1 MTPEDKHRPEG
12 PAQAMPALSVEAA
25 LAELARW
32 ALPVAGTEELGLFD
46 ALDRVLAQDLVSP
59 ISVPPHDNSAMDG
72 YAFDGAQL
80 RAGQPLLLRPVGGVA
95 LAGQAWDGQVAAGQ
109 CLRIMTG
116 AVMPAG
122 LDTVVPQE
130 LTRAGPDG
138 AIVLPADS
146 VCPGD
151 NRRLRGEDLKV
162 GEPALR
168 AGERLGP
175 AALGLLASL
184 GLERVCVRRR
194 LRVACF
200 STGDELLRPGEPP
213 RPGAIYDS
221 NRYTLFGL
229 LTRLGAQV
237 MDLGV
242 VRDEPAALEATLR
255 AAAAQADVVITSG
268 GVSVGD
274 ADHTRAL
281 MQRLGEVV
289 FRQVALRPGRPL
301 AVGRLDAGRPAQAPG
316 CLLLGLPGNPVAAM
330 VAFLALVRP
339 TLLAMM
345 GVSAAQAGT
354 PLLQARCQEALR
366 KKPGRTEYQRGIV
379 ERAPDGQLR
388 VRSTGHQG
396 SGVLSSMHQA
406 NGLIVLRHEQGAV
419 AAGDLV
425 DVMLLN
431 ALT

>member
-1 MTPEDKHRPEG
+1 
-12 PAQAMPALSVEAA
+12 
-25 LAELARW
+25 
-32 ALPVAGTEELGLFD
+32 
-46 ALDRVLAQDLVSP
+46 
-59 ISVPPHDNSAMDG
+59 
-72 YAFDGAQL
+72 
-80 RAGQPLLLRPVGGVA
+80 
-95 LAGQAWDGQVAAGQ
+95 
-109 CLRIMTG
+109 
-116 AVMPAG
+116 
-122 LDTVVPQE
+122 VVPQE
-130 LTRAGPDG
+130 LTQAGPDG

-146 VCPGD
+146 VRPGD
-151 NRRLRGEDLKV
+151 NRRLRGEDLKA

-184 GLERVCVRRR
+184 GLERVRVRRR
-194 LRVACF
+194 LKVACF
-200 STGDELLRPGEPP
+200 STGDELLRPGEAP

-237 MDLGV
+237 TDLGV

-255 AAAAQADVVITSG
+255 RAASEADVVITSG

-281 MQRLGEVV
+281 MQRLGEVL
-289 FRQVALRPGRPL
+289 FCQVALRPGRPL

-316 CLLLGLPGNPVAAM
+316 CLLLGLPGNPVATM
-330 VAFLALVRP
+330 VTFLALVRP

-345 GVSAAQAGT
+345 GVAGAQART
-354 PLLQARCQEALR
+354 PLLQARCQETLR

-379 ERAPDGQLR
+379 ERAPDGQLQ
-388 VRSTGHQG
+388 VRTTGQQG

-419 AAGDLV
+419 AVGDTV
-425 DVMLLN
+425 EVMVFDGVI
-431 ALT
+431 